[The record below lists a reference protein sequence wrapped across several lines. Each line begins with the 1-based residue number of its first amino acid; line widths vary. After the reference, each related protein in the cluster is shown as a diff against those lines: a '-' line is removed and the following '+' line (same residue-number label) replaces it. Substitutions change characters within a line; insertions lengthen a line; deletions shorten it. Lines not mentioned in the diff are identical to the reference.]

1 MQLLIKYIDNIV
13 FVGFG
18 DGGGS
23 LFYKGG
29 HYSIIEYGPAGHFFL

>member
-18 DGGGS
+18 DGGS